1 MADRRQA
8 RKTLLVRQGNN
19 TLKKIEIFDG
29 ELFPGRTFT
38 NSLGEPLKDEDDRGY
53 LNRLR
58 VNGKWFPAR
67 RKILFQ
73 RHELNEILFRLI
85 GE

>member
-1 MADRRQA
+1 MGERRQP
-8 RKTLLVRQGNN
+8 RRTILIRQGNT
-19 TLKKIEIFDG
+19 TLKKIEIFEG
-29 ELFPGRTFT
+29 SLFPGKTFT
-38 NSLGEPLKDEDDRGY
+38 DIMGEPLKETDRS
-53 LNRLR
+53 LLSRLR

-73 RHELNEILFRLI
+73 RHELNEALFRLI